1 MLFALALALA
11 VVQAPVEPRLT
22 LDGAPLEDPKAIV
35 SPLGFVRV
43 VGRAAA
49 GPGLTFTLHFPKLDW
64 PAPGEHP
71 LEAGATHVELTF
83 DAEPSV
89 PGKTAPGKTTPGML
103 TVERIAVDHVAFTFA
118 WKEEERGRTLQVSLP
133 ARLHIPVLQARSVPE
148 FKPPEDLPDREDLV
162 FCALGNAGTGLP
174 GQRAV
179 AESMAALAATGPLD
193 LVLVLGN
200 NFLPK
205 GLADLTDPRFARD
218 FVSVYDKRRLD
229 VPFYATLGPA
239 DYLGDA
245 KAQASRGAI
254 DTRWSVPDAVFRFE
268 LSCRGKRVEFFGAD
282 SEYLAD
288 TIGRPATRGSLRALL
303 HGAAASTANWKIVFA
318 HDPLISTGS
327 VVQTLR
333 EKTLDHRCALQLRDA
348 KVDLLLCAA
357 GGGLRLSVPKDG
369 IPLVVS
375 GGGGGPEMGVEPEIV
390 PGTVFASGGGGFTW
404 FRFDGEALEISFRA
418 VDGRVLYKHV
428 LRKP

>member
-11 VVQAPVEPRLT
+11 VAQAPAQPRLT
-22 LDGAPLEDPKAIV
+22 LDGAPLQDPAAIV

-43 VGRAAA
+43 VGRSAA
-49 GPGLTFTLHFPKLDW
+49 GPGLTFTLHFAKLDW

-71 LEAGATHVELTF
+71 LEAGTTHVELAL
-83 DAEPSV
+83 DAE
-89 PGKTAPGKTTPGML
+89 APGKPTPGTL
-103 TVERIAVDHVAFTFA
+103 TVERIDVDRVAFTFA
-118 WKEEERGRTLQVSLP
+118 WKEEERARTLEAALP
-133 ARLHIPVLQARSVPE
+133 ARLHLPVLQARPVPE
-148 FKPPEDLPDREDLV
+148 FKAPEDRSDREDIV
-162 FCALGNAGTGLP
+162 FCALGNTGTGLP

-179 AESMAALAATGPLD
+179 AESIASLAATGPLD
-193 LVLVLGN
+193 LVLMLGN

-205 GLADLTDPRFARD
+205 GLADLTDPRFVRD

-239 DYLGDA
+239 DYLGNA
-245 KAQASRGAI
+245 IAQSSRGAL
-254 DTRWSVPDAVFRFE
+254 DTRWSVPDAVFKFE

-288 TIGRPATRGSLRALL
+288 VIGRPATRASLRTLL
-303 HGAAASTANWKIVFA
+303 HGALESTADWKIVFA

-327 VVQTLR
+327 VVQTPR

-357 GGGLRLSVPKDG
+357 GGGLRLSVPEDG

-404 FRFDGEALEISFRA
+404 FRFDGETLEISFRA
-418 VDGRVLYKHV
+418 ADGRVLYKHV
-428 LRKP
+428 LRKS